1 MYACDL
7 CDYKAGEKQCL
18 QEHIMSIHEGNY
30 YLCYQCDHQATL
42 KSSLIKHQTSF
53 PPKYKIHICN
63 ETTKKKRI
71 CEICDYKAKVKWYFK
86 EPHKINT
93 SRSALSQY
101 SVWLWLKAKV

>member
-1 MYACDL
+1 MCYCGIQCDYKAKLKSNLIQHTKYVHEGIHYACDL

-53 PPKYKIHICN
+53 ISKYKIHICN

-71 CEICDYKAKVKWYFK
+71 CEICDYKAKMK
-86 EPHKINT
+86 
-93 SRSALSQY
+93 
-101 SVWLWLKAKV
+101 